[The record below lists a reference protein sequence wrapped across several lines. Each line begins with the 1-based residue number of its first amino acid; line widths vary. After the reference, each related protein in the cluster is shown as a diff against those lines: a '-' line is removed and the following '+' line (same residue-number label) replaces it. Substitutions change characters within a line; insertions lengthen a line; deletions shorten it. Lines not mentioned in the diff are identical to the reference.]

1 MAVLIQAR
9 HGHEDVLAALHAEAF
24 PPEERW
30 DAASMA
36 ELLAMPGVY
45 GLIADEDGFI
55 IARVAADEAEV
66 ITLAVLPHSRRRGIA
81 RQLLDAAIRIGAEAG
96 ADHMILEVAEPN
108 AAARALY
115 GAILRR
121 RIGCIGA
128 QALPAARGGRSPTR
142 TASVNRRG
150 HVWVVTHALCIA
162 AHENRS

>member
-1 MAVLIQAR
+1 
-9 HGHEDVLAALHAEAF
+9 
-24 PPEERW
+24 
-30 DAASMA
+30 MA

-115 GAILRR
+115 GAMDFHQVGRR
-121 RIGCIGA
+121 RRYYADGSD
-128 QALPAARGGRSPTR
+128 ALVLKRSLRPE
-142 TASVNRRG
+142 
-150 HVWVVTHALCIA
+150 VVGPPQEPPL
-162 AHENRS
+162 